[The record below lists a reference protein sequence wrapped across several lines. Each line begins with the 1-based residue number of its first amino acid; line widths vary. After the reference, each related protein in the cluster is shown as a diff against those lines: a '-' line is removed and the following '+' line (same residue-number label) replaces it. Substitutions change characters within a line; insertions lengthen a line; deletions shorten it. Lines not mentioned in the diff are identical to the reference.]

1 MTTNNTNG
9 GPGTNLMKSDPQQQ
23 QPSAMISVWADTS
36 SFEQAQRFIGALKAS
51 NMLPDSYKDNVPNC
65 MVALDYAWRFR
76 ISPLTVMQNLHL
88 IKGRHT
94 WSAKFI
100 AGLVNSCGRF
110 TPIRYKIEVGKAPI
124 EVEYS
129 YYDAQRQRRT
139 AKITVPDMRC
149 YAYAVDTA
157 TGDHLE
163 GPIVSTQM
171 AVREGWWTKNDSKW
185 PHMTEVML
193 MYRSASFFGNMYA
206 PDLVMG
212 MASQDDYAAL
222 EQVVNEPN
230 AAPTVTIVDE
240 QKKGRKTRE
249 KPAPED
255 APKVN
260 PIEALN
266 QKMNTEE
273 QPGGDDMV
281 EDAQIDHT
289 EVDGYGEED
298 EPGLG

>member
-1 MTTNNTNG
+1 MTTNNPNG
-9 GPGTNLMKSDPQQQ
+9 GPGTNLMKSEPQSQG
-23 QPSAMISVWADTS
+23 AMISVWADTG
-36 SFEQAQRFIGALKAS
+36 SFEQAQRFITALKAS
-51 NMLPDSYKDNVPNC
+51 NMLPDQYKDNVPNC

-110 TPIRYKIEVGKAPI
+110 TPLRYKMEVGKTPI
-124 EVEYS
+124 EVEYT
-129 YYDAQRQRRT
+129 YYDAQRQRKT
-139 AKITVPDMRC
+139 GKVTVPDMRC
-149 YAYAVDTA
+149 YAYAVDVA

-163 GPIVSTQM
+163 GPLVTTKM

-185 PHMTEVML
+185 PHMPEVML

-230 AAPTVTIVDE
+230 AVPEVTIVE
-240 QKKGRKTRE
+240 EKKGRKTRE
-249 KPAPED
+249 KPATTD
-255 APKVN
+255 APKAS
-260 PIEALN
+260 PIETLN
-266 QKMNTEE
+266 QTMNG
-273 QPGGDDMV
+273 QGPADAADMV
-281 EDAQIDHT
+281 EDAQIDYT
-289 EVDGYGEED
+289 DEDGYDGEEED